1 MEVSDKKTI
10 KVVWVH
16 LIFEKKN
23 YFFGS
28 VSAIFKEL
36 TERQIG
42 IKRSTLAHK
51 PDDTIITK
59 RAIIK
64 KDRLRR

>member
-1 MEVSDKKTI
+1 METSNKRSI
-10 KVVWVH
+10 KVIWVH

-28 VSAIFKEL
+28 VPAIYRELSAK
-36 TERQIG
+36 QVG
-42 IKRSTLAHK
+42 ITKATLAHK
-51 PDDTIITK
+51 TDNTIITS

>member
-1 MEVSDKKTI
+1 MEVSRKRSI
-10 KVVWVH
+10 KIIWVH

-28 VSAIFKEL
+28 VPAIYEELSA
-36 TERQIG
+36 RQIG
-42 IKRSTLAHK
+42 MKKSTLAHK
-51 PDDTIITK
+51 TEDTIITS